1 MTQTPEARGPSKKSQ
16 WIRLELLRTQKRNNM
31 VKREK
36 REGTMGPRWWKGVCF
51 LLCMGWRSMLWRA
64 GHGDR
69 GVRCSGR
76 RVCLSWLE
84 AAVGLRLRREA
95 EKLVF
100 RWCERLLW
108 MISCCP
114 GLTELKWFF
123 NLLRHPR
130 LPRSSEEVSEH
141 PFKSIWQ
148 CFPELPDLVGLL
160 SALQSNLGDSAFQ
173 AEKWPLQDLLSH
185 LILRSLGKV
194 SVVLTGAS
202 EQGGTSS

>member
-36 REGTMGPRWWKGVCF
+36 REGTTGPRRWKGVCF
-51 LLCMGWRSMLWRA
+51 LPCMGRRSVLWRA
-64 GHGDR
+64 SHGDR

-84 AAVGLRLRREA
+84 AAVGLGLRREA
-95 EKLVF
+95 EKLVS

-114 GLTELKWFF
+114 GLTELEQFF

-141 PFKSIWQ
+141 PFKSIWR
-148 CFPELPDLVGLL
+148 CFPELPDLVSLL
-160 SALQSNLGDSAFQ
+160 SALQSNLGDSTFQ

-185 LILRSLGKV
+185 LILRRLGRV

-202 EQGGTSS
+202 EQGGTNC